1 MSGILVNFDTIR
13 QILFFAEQFLDIDG
27 SIKKFCVKFEY
38 DEQTTKKILLLITLM
53 PKAKNWCSKDA
64 DLQAKTAG
72 LLIYMYN
79 VYEDK
84 IKERLQGF
92 CERCLEDT
100 QKNLMTE
107 SEYKYR
113 ADTLMA
119 LNKVFDVFTDVEYDL
134 QPIGLWFEEDGNTLL
149 KLIY

>member
-1 MSGILVNFDTIR
+1 MSGVLVNFDTIR

-27 SIKKFCVKFEY
+27 SIKKFCVQFEY

-113 ADTLMA
+113 VDTLMA

-134 QPIGLWFEEDGNTLL
+134 QPIGLWFEDGENILL
-149 KLIY
+149 KLTY